1 MNVRV
6 VCERA
11 MPQCT
16 WNLTDRLRPAV
27 AIATFSPMLES
38 LLNRYTRGFQR
49 YMPTPLSIAVLL
61 TLVAGALAMRGA
73 TPLEVMGAW
82 VNGMWSAGLI
92 RFGFQA
98 MFMLVLGHVLALAPP
113 VRRGLDKAVVW
124 VVSNPRWAAA
134 KTALLAMALG
144 WLNWGLGLVG
154 GAILV
159 RGVMDMMR
167 QQGRQGE
174 VNFGVIGAAGYASM
188 LVWHGGLSG
197 SAPLKVAESGHLQEL
212 VGGADWAAALPEAIG
227 LRETVFSS
235 WSLALTVAVALAA
248 IGVFAWLGRTVK
260 AATDDAAPA
269 EHAPIA
275 AASTARTPADQLDQR
290 RGLSLL
296 AGALCFAGTIWWAQ
310 QGPPVSQ
317 LRFITPDW
325 INLLLLGLALMAH
338 PSMRAFLNALDEAI
352 SGASGILVQFPIY
365 FGIMGMVTGTE
376 LGTWLADGL
385 VGATSRAWLPV
396 ALFTSSGVLN
406 VFVPSGGGQWAVQG
420 PLVLE
425 SCQALGLDLPRGIM
439 AMAYGDQ
446 LTNMLQPFWALPL
459 LGITGLKARDIL
471 PYTLL
476 LMVVAGAVMM
486 AGMLMWGAG

>member
-1 MNVRV
+1 
-6 VCERA
+6 
-11 MPQCT
+11 
-16 WNLTDRLRPAV
+16 
-27 AIATFSPMLES
+27 
-38 LLNRYTRGFQR
+38 
-49 YMPTPLSIAVLL
+49 
-61 TLVAGALAMRGA
+61 
-73 TPLEVMGAW
+73 
-82 VNGMWSAGLI
+82 
-92 RFGFQA
+92 
-98 MFMLVLGHVLALAPP
+98 
-113 VRRGLDKAVVW
+113 
-124 VVSNPRWAAA
+124 
-134 KTALLAMALG
+134 MALG

-197 SAPLKVAESGHLQEL
+197 SAPLKVAEAGHLQEL
-212 VGGADWAAALPEAIG
+212 VGGAAWATALPEAIG
-227 LRETVFSS
+227 LRETVFST
-235 WSLALTVAVALAA
+235 WSLALTAAVALAA
-248 IGVFAWLGRTVK
+248 IAVFVWLGRTVQ
-260 AATDDAAPA
+260 AAPDDAAIAEPA
-269 EHAPIA
+269 QAAPESA
-275 AASTARTPADQLDQR
+275 PTNPADLLDQR

-296 AGALCFAGTIWWAQ
+296 AGAFCFAGAIWWAQ

-338 PSMRAFLNALDEAI
+338 SSMRVFLNALDEAI

-376 LGTWLADGL
+376 LGTWLADSL
-385 VGATSRAWLPV
+385 VGATSRAWLPI

-425 SCQALGLDLPRGIM
+425 SCKTLGLELPRGIM

-476 LMVVAGAVMM
+476 LMVVAGAVMLV
-486 AGMLMWGAG
+486 GMLMWGAG

>member
-6 VCERA
+6 VCERD
-11 MPQCT
+11 MLQCT
-16 WNLTDRLRPAV
+16 GFLTERLRPAV
-27 AIATFSPMLES
+27 AWITFSPMLES

-124 VVSNPRWAAA
+124 VVSNLRWAAA

-159 RGVMDMMR
+159 RGVMDMIR

-197 SAPLKVAESGHLQEL
+197 SAPLKVAEAGHLREL
-212 VGGADWAAALPEAIG
+212 VGGADWATALPEAIG

-235 WSLALTVAVALAA
+235 WSLALTAAVALAA
-248 IGVFAWLGRTVK
+248 VAVFAWSGPN
-260 AATDDAAPA
+260 ATLCTSSDSLSACS
-269 EHAPIA
+269 
-275 AASTARTPADQLDQR
+275 ASWYLPSLLYRTPRLFSVSAT
-290 RGLSLL
+290 L
-296 AGALCFAGTIWWAQ
+296 A
-310 QGPPVSQ
+310 
-317 LRFITPDW
+317 
-325 INLLLLGLALMAH
+325 
-338 PSMRAFLNALDEAI
+338 
-352 SGASGILVQFPIY
+352 
-365 FGIMGMVTGTE
+365 
-376 LGTWLADGL
+376 
-385 VGATSRAWLPV
+385 
-396 ALFTSSGVLN
+396 
-406 VFVPSGGGQWAVQG
+406 
-420 PLVLE
+420 
-425 SCQALGLDLPRGIM
+425 
-439 AMAYGDQ
+439 
-446 LTNMLQPFWALPL
+446 
-459 LGITGLKARDIL
+459 
-471 PYTLL
+471 
-476 LMVVAGAVMM
+476 
-486 AGMLMWGAG
+486 

>member
-1 MNVRV
+1 
-6 VCERA
+6 
-11 MPQCT
+11 
-16 WNLTDRLRPAV
+16 
-27 AIATFSPMLES
+27 MLET

-49 YMPTPLSIAVLL
+49 YMPSPLSIAVLL
-61 TLVAGALAMRGA
+61 TFVAGALALRGA
-73 TPLEVMGAW
+73 TPLDVLGAW

-113 VRRGLDKAVVW
+113 VRRGLERAVDW
-124 VVSNPRWAAA
+124 VVAVPRWAAA
-134 KTALLAMALG
+134 KVALLAMALG

-159 RGVMDMMR
+159 RGVMDR
-167 QQGRQGE
+167 FRSEGGASG
-174 VNFGVIGAAGYASM
+174 VHFGVIGAAGYASM

-197 SAPLKVAESGHLQEL
+197 SAPLKVAEAGHLQEL
-212 VGGADWAAALPEAIG
+212 VGGATWAAGLPDAIG

-235 WSLALTVAVALAA
+235 WSLVLTGAVAMATLAT
-248 IGVFAWLGRTVK
+248 FAWLGARVPSDSHD
-260 AATDDAAPA
+260 APAAPA
-269 EHAPIA
+269 PSGPTA
-275 AASTARTPADQLDQR
+275 AHGSTPAEQIDGR
-290 RGLSLL
+290 RGISLL
-296 AGALCFAGTIWWAQ
+296 AGMLCLVGAIWWAQ
-310 QGPPVSQ
+310 QGPAVSE

-325 INLLLLGLALMAH
+325 INLLLLGLALLAH
-338 PSMRAFLNALDEAI
+338 RSMHDFLSALDEAI

-365 FGIMGMVTGTE
+365 FGIMGMVTGTD
-376 LGTWLADGL
+376 LGTWIADGL
-385 VGATSRAWLPV
+385 VGATSKAWLPV

-425 SCQALGLDLPRGIM
+425 TCTALGLDLPRGIM

-476 LMVVAGAVMM
+476 LMVVAGAVMLV
-486 AGMLMWGAG
+486 GMVLWGMT